1 MLSSYITPIWL
12 YPEPVDFRK
21 QIDGLVLLV
30 SDRLQ
35 LDPMTGELF
44 IFRNRQRNKLKLLWY
59 ERTGFWLCYRRL
71 EAGRLIFPAHTNEV
85 MEITR
90 DQMAWLLSGLDFEK
104 QDGLP
109 ECTASQF
116 F

>member
-30 SDRLQ
+30 ADQLQ
-35 LDPMTGELF
+35 LDPTTGELF
-44 IFRNRQRNKLKLLWY
+44 IFRNRQCNKVKLLWY
-59 ERTGFWLCYRRL
+59 EQVGFWLAYRRL
-71 EAGRLIFPAHTNEV
+71 ESGRLIFPTHQSGA

-90 DQMAWLLSGLDFEK
+90 DQMSWLLSGLDIEK
-104 QDGLP
+104 HVSLP
-109 ECTASQF
+109 AYKASQF

>member
-21 QIDGLVLLV
+21 QVDGLALLV
-30 SDRLQ
+30 ADQ
-35 LDPMTGELF
+35 LEKDPTTGELF

-71 EAGRLIFPAHTNEV
+71 EEGRLIFPTHTSDV

-90 DQMAWLLSGLDFEK
+90 DQMAWLLSGLDIEK
-104 QDGLP
+104 HTHLP
-109 ECTASQF
+109 DYKASQF